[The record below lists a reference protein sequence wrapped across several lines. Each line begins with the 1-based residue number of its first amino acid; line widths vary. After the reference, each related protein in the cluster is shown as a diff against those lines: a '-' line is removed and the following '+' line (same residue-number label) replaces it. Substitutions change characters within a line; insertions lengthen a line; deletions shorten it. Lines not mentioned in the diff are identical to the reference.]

1 MNHEYEFVF
10 LIGNI
15 NKLVEHIKPRTF
27 SDCDGLRVKIKGTN
41 LFKYHAMNYKELQI
55 GFLYNPERRQLY
67 NILYLTEEQENKIL
81 TLLILGLEL
90 IDIVKN
96 IEEYL

>member
-1 MNHEYEFVF
+1 MNPDYQFVF
-10 LIGNI
+10 LNGNVQ
-15 NKLVEHIKPRTF
+15 KLIDHIEPTTF
-27 SDCDGLRVKIKGTN
+27 SDHDGLRVDIRPSITIR
-41 LFKYHAMNYKELQI
+41 YHAMSYTSLQI

-67 NILYLTEEQENKIL
+67 NILYLTKEQENKIL
-81 TLLILGLEL
+81 TLLVLGLEL